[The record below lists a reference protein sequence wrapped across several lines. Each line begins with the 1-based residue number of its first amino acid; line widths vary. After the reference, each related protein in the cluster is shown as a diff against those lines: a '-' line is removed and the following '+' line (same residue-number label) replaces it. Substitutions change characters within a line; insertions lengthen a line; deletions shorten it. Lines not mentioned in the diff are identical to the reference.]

1 MAARWRER
9 DDRSADAAACK
20 GITCVRPRLQPSQR
34 CGARAAALNRGGASA
49 LRSARQPAQPTRPPP
64 QPAARHRVSLCLSRH
79 WAALSRVS
87 SACRSCVS
95 VGSCLCHAFFSH
107 TTQKTG
113 RRFGKANA
121 RDATPGG
128 DTSGALDEGSSVT
141 VHTRAAATL
150 PRAHV
155 SPDPSTS
162 AGHFHRTRRYGCPL
176 ICPTWTWRT
185 SACTQ

>member
-1 MAARWRER
+1 MCAPEAAAISKMWGTGRGPQSRWRLR
-9 DDRSADAAACK
+9 TQVGAAA
-20 GITCVRPRLQPSQR
+20 GT
-34 CGARAAALNRGGASA
+34 AHAA
-49 LRSARQPAQPTRPPP
+49 P